1 MGTSIITFIKD
12 KLKNKNKPIQKE
24 NLTKKEKKN
33 FKEYFNKINKGA
45 DNILLLAEP
54 KIFTMAKE
62 NNIAFKLDEKTLVT
76 KDGNLCVALEIKGL
90 SYSGI
95 SLEDELSYLQ
105 SRMQFFSKLKTDV
118 EINIVIKKDKIELSK
133 KTNSSKN
140 IFANEIINKWGS
152 HKDVFQITYYVIIS
166 TIDKKISGALENF
179 KNKATKEK
187 EKEKNKDNNLE
198 IKKMIV
204 EETINEAK
212 RTLSSFE
219 PMQISADEIINFYA
233 TYSNAQETNF
243 QYTNEL
249 LTDSYINSDVDFKKD
264 YIHFQRNDGEEKFA
278 RFVSVKA
285 YETDVITS
293 HITTKILRSSN
304 DFIIFINTKT
314 YEKEKAIKK
323 IKDTGAFA
331 PQIVK
336 DELNGLIEQIR
347 ADRENLIMV
356 SFSVYILASTLEELE
371 IKTNELKGIL
381 ANQNLNMVRE
391 TINQKPL
398 YFSFFPSRANLNA
411 RKRTLK
417 VSNVATIVNFEKDV
431 LGFSK
436 NDWGD
441 EPVTTFKHL
450 SGTPYL
456 FNFHW
461 TDEGDKPSGHTM
473 IIGGTGS
480 GKTTLAQFLMCNL
493 YKYDIEIFSMDKLRG
508 MFNFS
513 TYTDGEYHDADL
525 NDFKLNPFS
534 LSYTQENKEF
544 LSSFIQKMANIREDQ
559 YEAINTINATLDR
572 LYRIKKDEDII
583 TLSNFIEVLPNDD
596 DDLKGRLQPFKN
608 KIFDNKEDALNFNK
622 QLSILNMDSI
632 LKNPTMSGLTAFYIF
647 HKLKNSAKNSKKR
660 GFFCFIDELKDFLL
674 DENMRE
680 SILEA
685 ILEVRKIGGVMCMGF
700 QNLSFFDDI
709 PKGASFLE
717 NIANYIIFPT
727 TNAQTLENMEKKLNL
742 TPTEIKFLKE
752 AGQNSRQVL
761 LKMNLRNESAIL
773 DVDLSRL
780 GKHLRVFSSSSDN
793 VMLMRELKELYPNDW
808 RSMYLDNQKPNNT
821 GDKK

>member
-12 KLKNKNKPIQKE
+12 KLKNKNKPTQKE

-33 FKEYFNKINKGA
+33 FKEYFNKINEGA

-62 NNIAFKLDEKTLVT
+62 NNIAFKLDENTLVT

-105 SRMQFFSKLKTDV
+105 SRMQFFSKLKTDI

-179 KNKATKEK
+179 KNQTTKEK

-198 IKKMIV
+198 IKKLIV

-212 RTLSSFE
+212 RTLSSFK
-219 PMQISADEIINFYA
+219 PIQISADEIINFYA
-233 TYSNAQETNF
+233 TYSNAQETHF
-243 QYTNEL
+243 KYTNEL

-264 YIHFQRNDGEEKFA
+264 YIHFQRNDGKEKFA
-278 RFVSVKA
+278 RFISVKA

-293 HITTKILRSSN
+293 HITTKILRSDN
-304 DFIIFINTKT
+304 DFTIFINTKT

-336 DELNGLIEQIR
+336 DELNGLIQQIK
-347 ADRENLIMV
+347 ADRENLILA
-356 SFSVYILASTLEELE
+356 SFSVYILASSLEELE
-371 IKTNELKGIL
+371 NKTNELKGIL

-441 EPVTTFKHL
+441 EPVTIFKHL

-461 TDEGDKPSGHTM
+461 TEEGDKPSGHTM

-544 LSSFIQKMANIREDQ
+544 LSSFIQKMANIKEDQ
-559 YEAINTINATLDR
+559 YEAINVINATLDR
-572 LYRIKKDEDII
+572 LYRVKKDEDII
-583 TLSNFIEVLPNDD
+583 TLSNFIEVLPDDD

-632 LKNPTMSGLTAFYIF
+632 LKNPIMSGLTAFYIF

-780 GKHLRVFSSSSDN
+780 GKHLRIFSSSSDN

-808 RSMYLDNQKPNNT
+808 RSMYLDNQKPNNI